1 MATCSSLL
9 AWRVPWTE
17 KPDGLRSIELQIVGH
32 DFSDLSDMT
41 WHACMHTRYSTK
53 TYLLNLNFHFAIAQY
68 IYIYDTIL
76 KVRYCERIKNTE
88 GMY

>member
-32 DFSDLSDMT
+32 DLSDLSDMI
-41 WHACMHTRYSTK
+41 WHARMHTRYSTA
-53 TYLLNLNFHFAIAQY
+53 TYLLNLNFHFAIAHY
-68 IYIYDTIL
+68 IYI
-76 KVRYCERIKNTE
+76 
-88 GMY
+88 

>member
-32 DFSDLSDMT
+32 DLSDLSDMT
-41 WHACMHTRYSTK
+41 WHARMHTRYSTA
-53 TYLLNLNFHFAIAQY
+53 T
-68 IYIYDTIL
+68 
-76 KVRYCERIKNTE
+76 
-88 GMY
+88 